1 MKRLSH
7 LCAVLVPLLFSAL
20 PAASEPV
27 KIAALYNATGG
38 MGSIDAPG
46 LRGAELAARDIN
58 ARGGVGGRRIEIVA
72 FDTATDPQAAA
83 EAAQKALAAGV
94 VAGVG
99 YGDTN
104 FVLAAA
110 PLFMEKKV
118 PFITSGATHP
128 DLPRRLGRNF
138 FMVPFGDD
146 DQAHAIADYAREDL
160 RVKKVAVWT
169 DCTMDFTTALSGY
182 FTKRFTARGGLVVLE
197 DSFRAGDRDFSTL
210 VTRLQK
216 AEPAPDAVFVAAVPD
231 EAGVIVK
238 QIRQAGLALPIL
250 SGDGFDTGLVTT
262 VPGPALANDVYFSTH
277 TFRGDARPKVQ
288 RFIAAYRAAY
298 GVDPES
304 AFAALGYDAVM
315 LVADAYRREGR
326 GDARTLAKAL
336 RGTRHFEGV
345 TGKIDYSRKSGVPRK
360 AVSIIGV
367 HGGAYTVEEV
377 WRPGK

>member
-7 LCAVLVPLLFSAL
+7 LCTALVVLLFSAM

-46 LRGAELAARDIN
+46 LRGAELAAKDIN
-58 ARGGVGGRRIEIVA
+58 ARGGVGGRMIEIVA

-83 EAAQKALAAGV
+83 EAAKKALAAGV

-128 DLPRRLGRNF
+128 DLPRRLGKDF

-146 DQAHAIADYAREDL
+146 DQAHAIADYAAQTL
-160 RVKKVAVWT
+160 RVKKAAVWT
-169 DCTMDFTTALSGY
+169 DGTMDFTTALSAF
-182 FTKRFTARGGLVVLE
+182 FTKRFTARGGRVVLT
-197 DSFRAGDRDFSTL
+197 DTFRSGDRDFSAL
-210 VTRLQK
+210 VTRLK
-216 AEPAPDAVFVAAVPD
+216 NADPAPEAVFVAAVPD

-238 QIRQAGLALPIL
+238 QIRQAGLTLPIL

-262 VPGPALANDVYFSTH
+262 VPGPALADGVSFATH

-288 RFIAAYRAAY
+288 RFVAEYRAAY

-315 LVADAYRREGR
+315 LVADAYRRAGK
-326 GDARTLAKAL
+326 GDTQTLVKAL

-345 TGKIDYSRKSGVPRK
+345 TGKIDYSRASGVPRK

-367 HGGAYTVEEV
+367 HGGAYKVEEV
-377 WRPGK
+377 WMPGR

>member
-7 LCAVLVPLLFSAL
+7 LCAALVLLLFSAL

-46 LRGAELAARDIN
+46 LRGAELAAKDIN
-58 ARGGVGGRRIEIVA
+58 ARGGVGGRMIEIVA

-83 EAAQKALAAGV
+83 EAAKKALDAGV

-110 PLFMEKKV
+110 PFFMGKKV

-128 DLPRRLGRNF
+128 DLPKRLGQDF

-146 DQAHAIADYAREDL
+146 DQAHAIADYAAKTL
-160 RVKKVAVWT
+160 RLKKAAVWT
-169 DCTMDFTTALSGY
+169 DCTMDFTTALSAF
-182 FTKRFTARGGLVVLE
+182 FTTRFTARGGRVVLE
-197 DSFRAGDRDFSTL
+197 ESFRAGERDFSAL
-210 VTRLQK
+210 VTRLKK
-216 AEPAPDAVFVAAVPD
+216 ADPAPDAVFVAAVPD
-231 EAGVIVK
+231 EAGVIVR
-238 QIRQAGLALPIL
+238 QIRQAGLTLPIL
-250 SGDGFDTGLVTT
+250 SGDGFDTELVTT
-262 VPGPALANDVYFSTH
+262 VPGPALADGVSFSTH

-288 RFIAAYRAAY
+288 RFIAEYRAAY

-315 LVADAYRREGR
+315 LVADAYRRAGK
-326 GDARTLAKAL
+326 GDARTLVKAL

-367 HGGAYTVEEV
+367 HGGAYKVEEV
-377 WRPGK
+377 WMPGR